1 MINLIANQIKLRINN
16 ISMPVLSA
24 VGEVC
29 LAMPA
34 GTTGKLWKN
43 KYIDNHDLP
52 GKLQS

>member
-29 LAMPA
+29 LAMPV
-34 GTTGKLWKN
+34 GLTGKLWKN
-43 KYIDNHDLP
+43 KYIKDHDLP
-52 GKLQS
+52 GEFQS